1 MDKNP
6 KKLDLKYH
14 TNAGS
19 NYVGATIGEKAI
31 DKLKA
36 SVSKEVT
43 EQYAKV
49 IFDNFKDIA
58 KGSAKPA
65 AEPRK

>member
-19 NYVGATIGEKAI
+19 NYVGATIGKRR
-31 DKLKA
+31 
-36 SVSKEVT
+36 ST
-43 EQYAKV
+43 
-49 IFDNFKDIA
+49 N
-58 KGSAKPA
+58 
-65 AEPRK
+65 